1 MKKRIFIISIIVLIL
16 DQLSKI
22 IANMYLTLG
31 KSIKVINN
39 FFYLSYVYNEGAAWS
54 ILKTQRL
61 LLILIGFIALFLVY
75 SFIKD
80 FEENKRNILSF
91 GLIIGGILGNLL
103 DRIFLGYVRDFL
115 DFKIFGYN
123 YPIFNISD
131 IGICIGVFLLIISI
145 IKGEEDGSSSRKKL
159 KNR

>member
-91 GLIIGGILGNLL
+91 GRWNFRKLIRPNFS
-103 DRIFLGYVRDFL
+103 RICKRFLRF
-115 DFKIFGYN
+115 
-123 YPIFNISD
+123 
-131 IGICIGVFLLIISI
+131 
-145 IKGEEDGSSSRKKL
+145 
-159 KNR
+159 